1 MVLLLFTKEIK
12 ERYLENHLRN
22 YKTYLIGIK
31 NCEMHLDYI
40 MPSLV
45 TTYGID
51 RDGTTFFI
59 LNDTE
64 KVAIDRI
71 EGKRAL
77 DLKEEIER
85 LKIITLSIEN
95 AIEELKPIEKD
106 FVQYRYFEC
115 LPMHEIKIKLGYSD
129 EKSVYSIRRNLLD
142 KMLISLNNLLSFK

>member
-1 MVLLLFTKEIK
+1 
-12 ERYLENHLRN
+12 
-22 YKTYLIGIK
+22 
-31 NCEMHLDYI
+31 MHLDYI